1 MSELPPAIRCLVSG
15 RVQGV
20 GYRAATVDRAAALK
34 LDGWVRNLGDGQVEL
49 VVAGEPER
57 VETLIAWLWN
67 GPPAASVS
75 AVVLEAWPERPP
87 PGFRLAR

>member
-1 MSELPPAIRCLVSG
+1 MSEPPAIRCLVSG

-20 GYRAATVDRAAALK
+20 GYRAATVDRAAALGI
-34 LDGWVRNLGDGQVEL
+34 DGWVRNLRDGQVEL

-57 VETLIAWLWN
+57 VESLIAWLWQ
-67 GPPAASVS
+67 GPPPASVS
-75 AVVLEAWPERPP
+75 AVALEPWPERPP